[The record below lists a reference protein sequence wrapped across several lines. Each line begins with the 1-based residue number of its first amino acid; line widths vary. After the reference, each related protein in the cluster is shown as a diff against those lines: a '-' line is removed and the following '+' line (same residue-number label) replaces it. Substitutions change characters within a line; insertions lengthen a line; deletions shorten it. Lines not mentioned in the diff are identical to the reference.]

1 MTEQQALWSVDE
13 TTSIRSYTLGNF
25 RTIPQIQQISE
36 ETQFE
41 TVSQL
46 IASSV
51 SLQMALAVLVVGL
64 IIIVTVYRKFSSW
77 IQTQKFSYTRP
88 HISRFVRTAMLAF
101 FAIGLVSS
109 VNAYIQAFELFDEQD
124 VTLTDELSPSQT
136 FAKILNTINILVI
149 GYTIS
154 HLIPIALNKREK
166 TILEREDFESWKE
179 LKGFKD
185 DNGDL
190 FHKIFKWVPPKILP
204 EDLTKEEFEKNL
216 QTKEGLNFLENYRT
230 SKNVALGSY
239 EKLVTDP
246 FEEWKKAERKK
257 YEKYFDDCI
266 SGNNQMGR
274 KLVPGTKPQ
283 EIYPI
288 DIWREVKRQREYEP
302 IIPAS
307 KPSGHAKL
315 QKERVPKS
323 AKQILPIGIFVATVI
338 GVVGWWGVDL
348 FILATATGGMAL
360 GVGLALKETM
370 ENYFAYILIR
380 KDKIFAE
387 GDRVQLESG
396 YNGLVHRITPRV
408 TYVRHGL
415 NESLAI
421 IPTRQLVSAEIINFT
436 KEIKLVPAIV
446 YVGVSYLNDP
456 KQVSAILVKVGKRA
470 LIEVKDS
477 AGHHIARQ
485 VRCPYLDEN
494 KPSCGCDKDLH
505 VDITQPTVR
514 FNKFNDSALDFLVL
528 VYVRDYGSQFK
539 MKSDMRVIMYEEF
552 KKYDIRV
559 PWPIRTVYQGD
570 EKREAQE
577 IAERE
582 DKRKQV
588 VDEFGIGDVASAEED

>member
-1 MTEQQALWSVDE
+1 MVEEL
-13 TTSIRSYTLGNF
+13 
-25 RTIPQIQQISE
+25 SE
-36 ETQFE
+36 FSAGQFE

-46 IASSV
+46 LASSV

-88 HISRFVRTAMLAF
+88 HISRFARTAMLAF

-124 VTLTDELSPSQT
+124 VTLTDDLSPSQT

-154 HLIPIALNKREK
+154 HLIPVALNKREK
-166 TILEREDFESWKE
+166 TMLEREDFEKWKE

-185 DNGDL
+185 DDGDL

-216 QTKEGLNFLENYRT
+216 QTKEGVNFLENYRT
-230 SKNVALGSY
+230 SKGVSIGSY
-239 EKLVTDP
+239 EKLVSDP
-246 FEEWKKAERKK
+246 FEEWKKSVRKK
-257 YEKYFDDCI
+257 YEQYFDDCV
-266 SGNNQMGR
+266 SGNNQAGR

-288 DIWREVKRQREYEP
+288 DLWREEKRQRGYDP

-307 KPSGHAKL
+307 KPAGHAEL
-315 QKERVPKS
+315 QEERVPKS
-323 AKQILPIGIFVATVI
+323 AKQVLPIGIFVATVI

-348 FILATATGGMAL
+348 FVLATATGGMAL
-360 GVGLALKETM
+360 GVGLALKETL

-380 KDKIFAE
+380 KDKVFAE

-396 YNGLVHRITPRV
+396 YNGYVHRITPRV
-408 TYVRHGL
+408 TYIRHAL

-421 IPTRQLVSAEIINFT
+421 IPTRQLVTAEIVNFT
-436 KEIKLVPAIV
+436 KEINLVPAIV
-446 YVGVSYLNDP
+446 DVGVSYLNDP
-456 KQVSAILVKVGKRA
+456 KQVASILVKVGQRA
-470 LIEVKDS
+470 LVEIKDS
-477 AGHHIARQ
+477 KGNHVAVQ
-485 VRCPYLDEN
+485 KRCPYLDQN
-494 KPSCGCDKDLH
+494 KQSCGCDKDIH
-505 VDITQPTVR
+505 VDIDQPTVR
-514 FNKFNDSALDFLVL
+514 FNKFNDSSLDFSIWI
-528 VYVRDYGSQFK
+528 YVSSYGAQFK
-539 MKSDMRVIMYEEF
+539 VKSAMRLIMYEEF
-552 KKYDIRV
+552 KKYDIRI

-577 IAERE
+577 IAEYE
-582 DKRKQV
+582 SKRKQV
-588 VDEFGIGDVASAEED
+588 IDEFGIGDLARGEGD

>member
-1 MTEQQALWSVDE
+1 MVEEL
-13 TTSIRSYTLGNF
+13 
-25 RTIPQIQQISE
+25 SE
-36 ETQFE
+36 FSAGQFE

-88 HISRFVRTAMLAF
+88 HISRFARTAMLAF

-124 VTLTDELSPSQT
+124 VALTDELSPSQT

-185 DNGDL
+185 DDGDL

-230 SKNVALGSY
+230 SKDVALGSY

-246 FEEWKKAERKK
+246 LEEWKKAVRKK
-257 YEKYFDDCI
+257 YEQYFDDCV
-266 SGNNQMGR
+266 SGNNQTGR

-288 DIWREVKRQREYEP
+288 DVWREVKRQQEYEP
-302 IIPAS
+302 LIPAS
-307 KPSGHAKL
+307 KPSGNAEL

-323 AKQILPIGIFVATVI
+323 AKQIIPIGIFVATVI

-360 GVGLALKETM
+360 GIGLALKETM

-380 KDKIFAE
+380 KDKIFTE

-421 IPTRQLVSAEIINFT
+421 IPTRQLVTAEIINFT

-470 LIEVKDS
+470 LVEVKDS
-477 AGHHIARQ
+477 KGNHIARQ

-494 KPSCGCDKDLH
+494 KPSCGCDKDIH
-505 VDITQPTVR
+505 VDISQPTVR

-528 VYVRDYGSQFK
+528 VYVRDYGSQLK

-577 IAERE
+577 IAEHE
-582 DKRKQV
+582 SKRKQV
-588 VDEFGIGDVASAEED
+588 TDEYGIGDLAHGGED

>member
-1 MTEQQALWSVDE
+1 MVEEL
-13 TTSIRSYTLGNF
+13 
-25 RTIPQIQQISE
+25 SE
-36 ETQFE
+36 FSAGQFE

-46 IASSV
+46 LASSV

-88 HISRFVRTAMLAF
+88 HISRFARTAMLAF

-185 DNGDL
+185 DDGDL
-190 FHKIFKWVPPKILP
+190 FHKIFKWIPPKMLP
-204 EDLTKEEFEKNL
+204 EDLSKEEFEKNL

-230 SKNVALGSY
+230 SKDVAIGSY
-239 EKLVTDP
+239 DKLVSDP
-246 FEEWKKAERKK
+246 FEEWKKAVRKK
-257 YEKYFDDCI
+257 YEQYFNDCT
-266 SGNNQMGR
+266 SGNNHTGR
-274 KLVPGTKPQ
+274 KLMPGAKLQ

-288 DIWREVKRQREYEP
+288 DVWREEKRQREYEP

-307 KPSGHAKL
+307 KPSGHAEL
-315 QKERVPKS
+315 QEERVPKS
-323 AKQILPIGIFVATVI
+323 AKQVLPIGIFVGTVI

-360 GVGLALKETM
+360 GIGLALKETM

-421 IPTRQLVSAEIINFT
+421 IPTRQLVSAEIINYT

-456 KQVSAILVKVGKRA
+456 KQVAAILVKIGKRA

-477 AGHHIARQ
+477 AGHHLARQ
-485 VRCPYLDEN
+485 IRCPYLDQN
-494 KPSCGCDKDLH
+494 KPSCGCDKDIH
-505 VDITQPTVR
+505 VDISQPTVR
-514 FNKFNDSALDFLVL
+514 FNKFNDSSLDFAVI
-528 VYVRDYGSQFK
+528 VYVRNYGSQFK

-552 KKYDIRV
+552 KKYDIRI

-577 IAERE
+577 IAEHE
-582 DKRKQV
+582 SKRKQV
-588 VDEFGIGDVASAEED
+588 VDEFGVGDLARGEGD

>member
-1 MTEQQALWSVDE
+1 MVEEV
-13 TTSIRSYTLGNF
+13 
-25 RTIPQIQQISE
+25 SE
-36 ETQFE
+36 FSAGQFE

-46 IASSV
+46 LASSV
-51 SLQMALAVLVVGL
+51 SLQMALIVLVVGI

-77 IQTQKFSYTRP
+77 IQTQKFSYTHP
-88 HISRFVRTAMLAF
+88 HISRFARTAMLAF

-109 VNAYIQAFELFDEQD
+109 VNVYIQVFELFEEQPEIS
-124 VTLTDELSPSQT
+124 TGELTSSQT
-136 FAKILNTINILVI
+136 FAKILNTINMLVI
-149 GYTIS
+149 GYTVS
-154 HLIPIALNKREK
+154 QLIPVALNKRDK
-166 TILEREDFESWKE
+166 AIFEREDFEKWKE
-179 LKGFKD
+179 MGGFPD
-185 DNGDL
+185 DEGDL

-204 EDLTKEEFEKNL
+204 KDLTKEEFEKNL
-216 QTKEGLNFLENYRT
+216 QTKEGLSFLEKYRT
-230 SKNVALGSY
+230 SKGVTIGGY
-239 EKLVTDP
+239 EKLVDAP
-246 FEEWKKAERKK
+246 FKDWKKAVREK
-257 YEKYFDDCI
+257 YEKYFDDCVT
-266 SGNNQMGR
+266 GNNQTGR
-274 KLVPGTKPQ
+274 KLVPGTKPR

-288 DIWREVKRQREYEP
+288 DVWREVKRQQGYDA

-307 KPSGHAKL
+307 KPSGHAELKE
-315 QKERVPKS
+315 ERVPKS
-323 AKQILPIGIFVATVI
+323 AKQVIPIGIFVATVI
-338 GVVGWWGVDL
+338 GVVAWWGVDL

-360 GVGLALKETM
+360 GVGLALKETL

-380 KDKIFAE
+380 KDKIFTE
-387 GDRVQLESG
+387 GDRIQLESG

-421 IPTRQLVSAEIINFT
+421 IPTRQLVTAEIINFT
-436 KEIKLVPAIV
+436 KEIKLVPVIV

-470 LIEVKDS
+470 LVEVKDS
-477 AGHHIARQ
+477 KGNHIARQ

-505 VDITQPTVR
+505 VDVSQPTVR

-577 IAERE
+577 IAEHE
-582 DKRKQV
+582 SKRQQV
-588 VDEFGIGDVASAEED
+588 TDEYGIGDLAHGGED

>member
-1 MTEQQALWSVDE
+1 MVEELTEFSAGQFE
-13 TTSIRSYTLGNF
+13 
-25 RTIPQIQQISE
+25 TIPQ
-36 ETQFE
+36 
-41 TVSQL
+41 L
-46 IASSV
+46 LASSD
-51 SLQMALAVLVVGL
+51 SLQMALVVLVVGL
-64 IIIVTVYRKFSSW
+64 IIIVTVYRKFSHW
-77 IQTQKFSYTRP
+77 IKTQKSSYTRP
-88 HISRFVRTAMLAF
+88 HLSRFARTAMLAF

-109 VNAYIQAFELFDEQD
+109 VNVYIQAFELFEEQAI
-124 VTLTDELSPSQT
+124 TLTDELSPSQT

-185 DNGDL
+185 DDGDL
-190 FHKIFKWVPPKILP
+190 FHKIFKWIPPKMLP
-204 EDLTKEEFEKNL
+204 EDLSKEEFEKNL

-230 SKNVALGSY
+230 SKDVALGSY
-239 EKLVTDP
+239 EKLVSDP
-246 FEEWKKAERKK
+246 FEEWKKAVRKK
-257 YEKYFDDCI
+257 YEQYFDDCV
-266 SGNNQMGR
+266 SGNNQTGR

-288 DIWREVKRQREYEP
+288 DVWREVKRQQEYEP
-302 IIPAS
+302 LIPAS
-307 KPSGHAKL
+307 KPSGNAEL

-323 AKQILPIGIFVATVI
+323 AKQIIPIGIFVATII

-380 KDKIFAE
+380 KDKIFTE

-396 YNGLVHRITPRV
+396 YNGYVHRITPRV

-421 IPTRQLVSAEIINFT
+421 IPTRQLVTAEIINYT

-446 YVGVSYLNDP
+446 DVGVSYLNDP
-456 KQVSAILVKVGKRA
+456 KQVASILVKVGKRA

-477 AGHHIARQ
+477 NGHHIARQ
-485 VRCPYLDEN
+485 TRCPYLDQN
-494 KPSCGCDKDLH
+494 KPSCGCDKDIH
-505 VDITQPTVR
+505 VDIAQPTVR
-514 FNKFNDSALDFLVL
+514 FNKFNDSSLDFAVI

-552 KKYDIRV
+552 KKYDIRI

-570 EKREAQE
+570 EKREADE
-577 IAERE
+577 IAEHE

-588 VDEFGIGDVASAEED
+588 VDEFGIGDLARGEGD

>member
-1 MTEQQALWSVDE
+1 
-13 TTSIRSYTLGNF
+13 
-25 RTIPQIQQISE
+25 
-36 ETQFE
+36 
-41 TVSQL
+41 
-46 IASSV
+46 
-51 SLQMALAVLVVGL
+51 MALVVLVVGL
-64 IIIVTVYRKFSSW
+64 IIIVTIYRKFSSW

-88 HISRFVRTAMLAF
+88 HISRFARTAMLAF

-109 VNAYIQAFELFDEQD
+109 VNAYIQAFELFDEQA

-185 DNGDL
+185 DDGDL
-190 FHKIFKWVPPKILP
+190 FHKIFKWIPPKILP

-230 SKNVALGSY
+230 SKDVAIGSY
-239 EKLVTDP
+239 EKLVSNT

-302 IIPAS
+302 LIPAS

-348 FILATATGGMAL
+348 FFSATGGMAL
-360 GVGLALKETM
+360 GV
-370 ENYFAYILIR
+370 
-380 KDKIFAE
+380 
-387 GDRVQLESG
+387 
-396 YNGLVHRITPRV
+396 
-408 TYVRHGL
+408 
-415 NESLAI
+415 
-421 IPTRQLVSAEIINFT
+421 
-436 KEIKLVPAIV
+436 
-446 YVGVSYLNDP
+446 
-456 KQVSAILVKVGKRA
+456 
-470 LIEVKDS
+470 
-477 AGHHIARQ
+477 
-485 VRCPYLDEN
+485 
-494 KPSCGCDKDLH
+494 
-505 VDITQPTVR
+505 
-514 FNKFNDSALDFLVL
+514 
-528 VYVRDYGSQFK
+528 
-539 MKSDMRVIMYEEF
+539 
-552 KKYDIRV
+552 
-559 PWPIRTVYQGD
+559 
-570 EKREAQE
+570 
-577 IAERE
+577 
-582 DKRKQV
+582 
-588 VDEFGIGDVASAEED
+588 

>member
-1 MTEQQALWSVDE
+1 MVEEL
-13 TTSIRSYTLGNF
+13 
-25 RTIPQIQQISE
+25 SE
-36 ETQFE
+36 FSAGQFE

-46 IASSV
+46 LASSV
-51 SLQMALAVLVVGL
+51 SLQMALAVLVIGL

-166 TILEREDFESWKE
+166 TMLEREDFESWKE

-185 DNGDL
+185 DDGDL
-190 FHKIFKWVPPKILP
+190 FHKIFKWVPPKIPP

-230 SKNVALGSY
+230 GKGVSIGSY
-239 EKLVTDP
+239 EKLMSDP

-257 YEKYFDDCI
+257 YEKYFNDCI
-266 SGNNQMGR
+266 SGNNQIGR
-274 KLVPGTKPQ
+274 KLVPGTKLQ

-288 DIWREVKRQREYEP
+288 DVWREEKRQREYEP

-307 KPSGHAKL
+307 KPSGHAEL
-315 QKERVPKS
+315 QEERVPKS
-323 AKQILPIGIFVATVI
+323 AKQVLPIGIFVGTVI

-360 GVGLALKETM
+360 GIGLALKETM

-421 IPTRQLVSAEIINFT
+421 IPTRQLVSAEIINYT

-446 YVGVSYLNDP
+446 DVGVSYLNDP
-456 KQVSAILVKVGKRA
+456 KQVASILVKIGKRA

-477 AGHHIARQ
+477 NGHHIARQ
-485 VRCPYLDEN
+485 IRCPYLDQN
-494 KPSCGCDKDLH
+494 KPSCGCDKDIH
-505 VDITQPTVR
+505 VDISQPTVR
-514 FNKFNDSALDFLVL
+514 FNKFNDSALDFLLV
-528 VYVRDYGSQFK
+528 VYVRNYGSQFK

-552 KKYDIRV
+552 KKYDIRI

-577 IAERE
+577 IAEYE
-582 DKRKQV
+582 SKRKQV
-588 VDEFGIGDVASAEED
+588 IDEFGIGDLARGEGD

>member
-1 MTEQQALWSVDE
+1 MVEEL
-13 TTSIRSYTLGNF
+13 
-25 RTIPQIQQISE
+25 SE
-36 ETQFE
+36 FSAGQFE

-46 IASSV
+46 ITSSV

-323 AKQILPIGIFVATVI
+323 AKQIIPIGIFVGTVI

-360 GVGLALKETM
+360 GIGLALKETM

-380 KDKIFAE
+380 KDKIFVE

-505 VDITQPTVR
+505 VDISQPTVR

-539 MKSDMRVIMYEEF
+539 MKSDLRVIMYEEF
-552 KKYDIRV
+552 KKYDIRI
-559 PWPIRTVYQGD
+559 PWPIKTVYQGD
-570 EKREAQE
+570 EKREADE

>member
-1 MTEQQALWSVDE
+1 MVEEL
-13 TTSIRSYTLGNF
+13 
-25 RTIPQIQQISE
+25 SE
-36 ETQFE
+36 FSAGQFE

-51 SLQMALAVLVVGL
+51 SLQMALAVLVIGL

-109 VNAYIQAFELFDEQD
+109 VNAYIQAFELFDEQAI
-124 VTLTDELSPSQT
+124 TLTDELSPSQT

-185 DNGDL
+185 DDGDL
-190 FHKIFKWVPPKILP
+190 FHKIFKWIPPKILP

-230 SKNVALGSY
+230 SKDVEIGSY
-239 EKLVTDP
+239 EKLVSDH

-257 YEKYFDDCI
+257 YEKYFNDCI
-266 SGNNQMGR
+266 SGNNQTGR

-288 DIWREVKRQREYEP
+288 DVWREVRRQQEYEP
-302 IIPAS
+302 LIPAS

-323 AKQILPIGIFVATVI
+323 AKQIIPIGIFVGTVI

-360 GVGLALKETM
+360 GIGLALKETM

-456 KQVSAILVKVGKRA
+456 KQVAAILVKIGKRA

-477 AGHHIARQ
+477 AGHHLARQ
-485 VRCPYLDEN
+485 IRCPYLDQN
-494 KPSCGCDKDLH
+494 KPSCGCDKDIH
-505 VDITQPTVR
+505 VDISQPTVR

-577 IAERE
+577 IAEHE

>member
-1 MTEQQALWSVDE
+1 MVEEL
-13 TTSIRSYTLGNF
+13 
-25 RTIPQIQQISE
+25 SE
-36 ETQFE
+36 FSAGQFE

-46 IASSV
+46 ITSSV
-51 SLQMALAVLVVGL
+51 SLQMALAVLVIGL

-124 VTLTDELSPSQT
+124 ITLTDELSPSQT

-246 FEEWKKAERKK
+246 FEEWKKAVRKK

-360 GVGLALKETM
+360 GIGLALKETM

>member
-1 MTEQQALWSVDE
+1 MVEEL
-13 TTSIRSYTLGNF
+13 
-25 RTIPQIQQISE
+25 SE
-36 ETQFE
+36 FSAGQFE

-46 IASSV
+46 LASSV

-88 HISRFVRTAMLAF
+88 HISRFARTAMLAF

-166 TILEREDFESWKE
+166 TILEREDFEKWKD
-179 LKGFKD
+179 LKGFRD
-185 DNGDL
+185 DDGDL
-190 FHKIFKWVPPKILP
+190 FHKIFKWIPPKILP

-230 SKNVALGSY
+230 SKDVAIGSY
-239 EKLVTDP
+239 EKLVSDP
-246 FEEWKKAERKK
+246 FEEWKRAVRKK
-257 YEKYFDDCI
+257 YEKYFNDCI
-266 SGNNQMGR
+266 SGNNQTGR

-288 DIWREVKRQREYEP
+288 DVWREVKRHQEYEP
-302 IIPAS
+302 LIPAS

-323 AKQILPIGIFVATVI
+323 AKQIIPIGIFVGTVI

-380 KDKIFAE
+380 KDKIFTE

-396 YNGLVHRITPRV
+396 YNGYVHRITPRV

-421 IPTRQLVSAEIINFT
+421 IPTRQLVTAEIINYT

-446 YVGVSYLNDP
+446 DVGVSYLNDP
-456 KQVSAILVKVGKRA
+456 KQVAAILVKVGKRA

-477 AGHHIARQ
+477 NGHHVARQ
-485 VRCPYLDEN
+485 TRCPYLDQN
-494 KPSCGCDKDLH
+494 KPSCGCDKDIH
-505 VDITQPTVR
+505 VDIAQPTVR
-514 FNKFNDSALDFLVL
+514 FNKFNDSSLDFAII

-552 KKYDIRV
+552 KKYDIRI

-577 IAERE
+577 IAEYE
-582 DKRKQV
+582 SKRKQV
-588 VDEFGIGDVASAEED
+588 IDEFGIGDLARGEGD

>member
-1 MTEQQALWSVDE
+1 MAEEL
-13 TTSIRSYTLGNF
+13 
-25 RTIPQIQQISE
+25 SE
-36 ETQFE
+36 FSAGQFE

-46 IASSV
+46 LASSV
-51 SLQMALAVLVVGL
+51 SLQMALVVLVVGL
-64 IIIVTVYRKFSSW
+64 IIIVAIYRKFSSW

-88 HISRFVRTAMLAF
+88 HISRFARTAMLAF

-109 VNAYIQAFELFDEQD
+109 VNAYIQAFELFDEQA

-185 DNGDL
+185 DDGDL
-190 FHKIFKWVPPKILP
+190 FHKIFKWIPPKILP

-230 SKNVALGSY
+230 SKDVALGSY
-239 EKLVTDP
+239 EKLISDP
-246 FEEWKKAERKK
+246 FEEWKKAVRKK
-257 YEKYFDDCI
+257 YEQYFDDCV
-266 SGNNQMGR
+266 SGNNQTGR

-456 KQVSAILVKVGKRA
+456 KQVAAILVKIGKRA

-477 AGHHIARQ
+477 AGHHLARQ
-485 VRCPYLDEN
+485 IRCPYLDQN
-494 KPSCGCDKDLH
+494 KPSCGCDKDIH
-505 VDITQPTVR
+505 VDISQPTVR

-577 IAERE
+577 IAEHE
-582 DKRKQV
+582 SKRKQV
-588 VDEFGIGDVASAEED
+588 TDEYGIGDLAHGGED

>member
-1 MTEQQALWSVDE
+1 MAEEL
-13 TTSIRSYTLGNF
+13 
-25 RTIPQIQQISE
+25 SE
-36 ETQFE
+36 FSAGQFE

-46 IASSV
+46 LASSV
-51 SLQMALAVLVVGL
+51 SLQMALAVLVIGL

-88 HISRFVRTAMLAF
+88 HISRFARTAMLAF

-109 VNAYIQAFELFDEQD
+109 VNAYIQAFELFDEQA

-185 DNGDL
+185 DDGDL
-190 FHKIFKWVPPKILP
+190 FHKIFKWIPPKMLP
-204 EDLTKEEFEKNL
+204 EDLSKEEFEKNL

-230 SKNVALGSY
+230 SKDVALGSY
-239 EKLVTDP
+239 EKLTSDP
-246 FEEWKKAERKK
+246 FEEWKKAVRKK
-257 YEKYFDDCI
+257 YEQYFDDCV
-266 SGNNQMGR
+266 SGNNQTGR

-360 GVGLALKETM
+360 GIGLALKETM

-456 KQVSAILVKVGKRA
+456 KQVAAILVKIGKRA

-477 AGHHIARQ
+477 AGHHLARQ
-485 VRCPYLDEN
+485 IRCPYLDQN
-494 KPSCGCDKDLH
+494 KPSCGCDKDIH
-505 VDITQPTVR
+505 VDISQPTVR

-577 IAERE
+577 IAEHE
-582 DKRKQV
+582 SKRQQV
-588 VDEFGIGDVASAEED
+588 TDEYGIGDLAHGGED

>member
-1 MTEQQALWSVDE
+1 MVEEL
-13 TTSIRSYTLGNF
+13 
-25 RTIPQIQQISE
+25 SE
-36 ETQFE
+36 FSAGQFE

-51 SLQMALAVLVVGL
+51 SLQMALVVLVVGL

-166 TILEREDFESWKE
+166 TIHEREDFESWKE

-257 YEKYFDDCI
+257 YEKYFNDCI

-307 KPSGHAKL
+307 KPSGHAKR

-323 AKQILPIGIFVATVI
+323 AKQIIPIGIFVGTVI

-380 KDKIFAE
+380 KDKIFVE

-505 VDITQPTVR
+505 VDISQPTVR

-539 MKSDMRVIMYEEF
+539 MKSDMRVIMYDEF

>member
-1 MTEQQALWSVDE
+1 MVEEL
-13 TTSIRSYTLGNF
+13 
-25 RTIPQIQQISE
+25 SE
-36 ETQFE
+36 FSAGQFE

-51 SLQMALAVLVVGL
+51 SLQMALVVLVVGL

-166 TILEREDFESWKE
+166 TIHEREDFESWKE

-257 YEKYFDDCI
+257 YEKYFNDCI

-323 AKQILPIGIFVATVI
+323 AKQIIPIGIFVGTVI

-380 KDKIFAE
+380 KDKIFVE

>member
-1 MTEQQALWSVDE
+1 MVEEL
-13 TTSIRSYTLGNF
+13 
-25 RTIPQIQQISE
+25 SE
-36 ETQFE
+36 FSAGQFE

-77 IQTQKFSYTRP
+77 IQTQKFSYTHP

-109 VNAYIQAFELFDEQD
+109 VNAYIQAFELFDEQAI
-124 VTLTDELSPSQT
+124 TLTDELSPSQT

-185 DNGDL
+185 DDGDL
-190 FHKIFKWVPPKILP
+190 FHKIFKWIPPKILP

-230 SKNVALGSY
+230 SKDVALGSY

-323 AKQILPIGIFVATVI
+323 AKQIIPIGIFVGTVI

-380 KDKIFAE
+380 KDKIFVE

-456 KQVSAILVKVGKRA
+456 KQVAAILVKIGKRA

-577 IAERE
+577 IAEHE
-582 DKRKQV
+582 SKRKQV
-588 VDEFGIGDVASAEED
+588 TDEYGIGDLAHGGED